1 MEELAAR
8 TVRAV
13 ELLVEPLALL
23 GLVVAG
29 HVSALLQLVSSMSE
43 RAGVRVL
50 TCSVELPELADL
62 SLELELEA
70 LMLGYAGLLCLCLR

>member
-50 TCSVELPELADL
+50 ACAVELPELADL
-62 SLELELEA
+62 SLELKLEA
-70 LMLGYAGLLCLCLR
+70 LMLGYAGLLCLSL